1 MLPELAFVQEILMN
15 KPIRSL
21 ILAAAAAMTLN
32 VVAARAET
40 ASELT
45 ASSKRALRQLVS
57 QNPTAKA
64 LNDKA
69 KGVLVFPSIVKA
81 GFMFGGQM
89 GDGTLLKRGRAVAFY
104 NTVAASYG
112 LQAGVQVYGY
122 ALFFM
127 DEGSMGYLDSVDGF
141 EIGVGP
147 SVVVV
152 DQGMGKN
159 MNTTTIQNGI
169 YAFIFDQKGLMGG
182 LGIQGSKITKIDK

>member
-1 MLPELAFVQEILMN
+1 MN
-15 KPIRSL
+15 KSIGT
-21 ILAAAAAMTLN
+21 LALAITLAITLTA
-32 VVAARAET
+32 VAARAET
-40 ASELT
+40 AAELT
-45 ASSKRALRQLVS
+45 NSSKRALRQLVS

-81 GFMFGGQM
+81 GFMFGGQV
-89 GDGTLLKRGRAVAFY
+89 GDGALLKKGRAVAFY
-104 NTVAASYG
+104 NTLAASYG
-112 LQAGVQVYGY
+112 FQAGVQVYGY

-147 SVVVV
+147 SIVVV